1 MPEIKLIDMRGG
13 QTRTVQQ
20 IVDLPPDP
28 ADRQH
33 LTDDPNTTRAQ
44 WRALIHDATF
54 AVRYA
59 AASSRQIPPEMLVLM
74 VVDGHPF
81 VRAAVAHNPRTPD
94 YALKALIKD
103 ADPKVREVAQTT
115 QARRRATQ
123 NHGPELIR

>member
-1 MPEIKLIDMRGG
+1 MPEIRLIDLRG
-13 QTRTVQQ
+13 TPRTVQQ
-20 IVDLPPDP
+20 IVALPSDP
-28 ADRQH
+28 ADRQR

-44 WRALIHDATF
+44 WRALVHDATF

-59 AASSRQIPPEMLVLM
+59 TASSPQIPPEMLVLM

-94 YALKALIKD
+94 YALKVLIKD
-103 ADPKVREVAQTT
+103 ADPKVRGIAQTT
-115 QARRRATQ
+115 QAHHRAAP

>member
-13 QTRTVQQ
+13 TTRIAQSVQP
-20 IVDLPPDP
+20 LPEDP
-28 ADRQH
+28 YQRQH
-33 LTDDPNTTRAQ
+33 LTDDPDTTRAQ

-59 AASSRQIPPEMLVLM
+59 AASSHHIPPELLVLM

-115 QARRRATQ
+115 QARLHATPNQ
-123 NHGPELIR
+123 GPELSR